1 MPTLAYKG
9 GWEMFFEQSCVQ
21 LKVGDSKKK
30 RNKYWGSLLAFATQ
44 AYSARDLPVLL
55 IFVLL

>member
-1 MPTLAYKG
+1 
-9 GWEMFFEQSCVQ
+9 MFFEQSCVQ

-44 AYSARDLPVLL
+44 AYSARDLPILL